1 MSREDVLKGVLRN
14 YARFYSWKFLEY
26 WFEKD
31 SFKRRYLLGCL
42 WAFVKTTLN
51 KRFYNLDRVK
61 QKGLNTE
68 IDFGFDEARILT
80 PAQMALI
87 KKGQVGSADIDFVGT
102 ISACGA
108 PNDLALDSYTKEQ
121 VLKNDVIQV
130 AVVESHQ
137 QTRIDLRVN
146 LRSQAGI
153 EVASEATNGETGLVI
168 LESIDVDVAV
178 VDAALPDMNLVK
190 FLRSAR
196 RVQENSYVIPSKIL
210 ILVTPEQS
218 PILCEAIAAG
228 VDGFC
233 LKDSPIEKL
242 AEAVRITHHK
252 GRYEDPAIA
261 PLLENVVPVGA

>member
-1 MSREDVLKGVLRN
+1 M
-14 YARFYSWKFLEY
+14 
-26 WFEKD
+26 
-31 SFKRRYLLGCL
+31 
-42 WAFVKTTLN
+42 
-51 KRFYNLDRVK
+51 
-61 QKGLNTE
+61 
-68 IDFGFDEARILT
+68 EAI
-80 PAQMALI
+80 
-87 KKGQVGSADIDFVGT
+87 KGQALSADIDSVGT
-102 ISACGA
+102 ISICGGS
-108 PNDLALDSYTKEQ
+108 NDAAIGEEGYVKE
-121 VLKNDVIQV
+121 NEAHDIIQV
-130 AVVESHQ
+130 AVVEADQ
-137 QTRIDLRVN
+137 QTRLALRVN
-146 LRSQAGI
+146 LRAQVDI

-218 PILCEAIAAG
+218 TILCEAIAAG

-242 AEAVRITHHK
+242 AEAVRIIHKK

-261 PLLENVVPVGA
+261 PLLEKVAPVGA